1 MTQKRYTLDFLYLSA
16 AALKN
21 ELGVK
26 KSNGKKNR
34 YTRADTLE
42 SELRRYTRIVAIAVI
57 SWQVASSSFK

>member
-42 SELRRYTRIVAIAVI
+42 SWL
-57 SWQVASSSFK
+57 